1 MRKHRTERKDS
12 LKFLGED
19 NAEKFRQRVIKEKT
33 RSSAFNQGT
42 GPAFGLPEAQLEAM
56 EKGSGDLPTF
66 DICYRLGQVISSHST
81 QLFVL
86 QDLWQAL
93 KADKLETSQPT

>member
-1 MRKHRTERKDS
+1 MLKNFGQELSKKRQEAQLSITELAQLS
-12 LKFLGED
+12 
-19 NAEKFRQRVIKEKT
+19 
-33 RSSAFNQGT
+33 
-42 GPAFGLPEAQLEAM
+42 GLPEAQLEAM
-56 EKGSGDLPTF
+56 ERGSGDLPTF

-93 KADKLETSQPT
+93 KADKLELSQIT